1 MPDQESPRGAVRNIT
16 AHRRLLACEVLI
28 KIASPATIDQYGTLP
43 SAGLSMPPYRL
54 EFPVAVLLSASVP
67 GAKSAKVHCPR
78 KCAVHFAVE
87 VGKDL
92 FGPDHPVAARF
103 SS

>member
-1 MPDQESPRGAVRNIT
+1 
-16 AHRRLLACEVLI
+16 
-28 KIASPATIDQYGTLP
+28 
-43 SAGLSMPPYRL
+43 MPPYRL
-54 EFPVAVLLSASVP
+54 EFPVAALGRVSAWREVCKKCT
-67 GAKSAKVHCPR
+67 APR